1 MAAVIVMLTRRRLQA
16 QVATARLQSNDVLEL
31 KKQQHGGHG
40 LAWKAGSFHQ
50 RIEAGR
56 LKPKGI

>member
-1 MAAVIVMLTRRRLQA
+1 MLLRRRLQA
-16 QVATARLQSNDVLEL
+16 QVATARMQSNDVLEL